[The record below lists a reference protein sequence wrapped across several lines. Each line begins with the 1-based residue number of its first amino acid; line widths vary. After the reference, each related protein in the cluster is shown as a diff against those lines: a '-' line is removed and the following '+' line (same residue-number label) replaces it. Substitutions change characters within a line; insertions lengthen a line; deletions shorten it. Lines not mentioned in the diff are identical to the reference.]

1 MKKIISSL
9 FAALVLCASCSKDE
23 NSIVPADGQYIADAG
38 DLVAVIVLKNGN
50 CTYFAPFV
58 DGEVFSSWT
67 NVSTSGD
74 YPKYTYKVSGLNITS
89 TFSGVTAFSA
99 VLDGVLVKG
108 QDGVNIGSTRLSFD
122 SSVVQFKLDSRVLDE
137 NGDGILDEKQQE
149 IR

>member
-23 NSIVPADGQYIADAG
+23 NNIVPADGQYIADAG
-38 DLVAVIVLKNGN
+38 DLVAVMVLENGN

-58 DGEVFSSWT
+58 DGEVFGSWT

-74 YPKYTYKVSGLNITS
+74 YPKYTYKVSGLNIAS
-89 TFSGVTAFSA
+89 TFAGPTAFSA
-99 VLDGVLVKG
+99 MLDGVLVKG
-108 QDGVNIGSTRLSFD
+108 QDGVNMESAQLAFGG
-122 SSVVQFKLDSRVLDE
+122 SVVQFKLDSRVLDK
-137 NGDGILDEKQQE
+137 NGDGILDEKQPD

>member
-23 NSIVPADGQYIADAG
+23 NNIVPADGQYIADAG
-38 DLVAVIVLKNGN
+38 DLVAVVVLENGN

-58 DGEVFSSWT
+58 DGEVFSNWT
-67 NVSTSGD
+67 NVNTSGD
-74 YPKYTYKVSGLNITS
+74 YPKYTYKVSGLNIAS
-89 TFSGVTAFSA
+89 TFSNPTAFSA

-108 QDGVNIGSTRLSFD
+108 QNGVSMGSAQLVFGG
-122 SSVVQFKLDSRVLDE
+122 SVVQFKLDSRVLDK
-137 NGDGILDEKQQE
+137 NGDGILDEKQQD